1 MKAQIRAKTRNQGR
15 DWAVFCHSNKKRVA
29 EDLVGFMAGDALSN
43 ASKYERWV
51 ATGRGVKVGSEFGAS
66 WEDLGSS
73 T

>member
-1 MKAQIRAKTRNQGR
+1 MKAQIRAKTRHRGR
-15 DWAVFCHSNKKRVA
+15 DWTVFRRSDKKKVA

-51 ATGRGVKVGSEFGAS
+51 ATGQGVKAGSKFGAS